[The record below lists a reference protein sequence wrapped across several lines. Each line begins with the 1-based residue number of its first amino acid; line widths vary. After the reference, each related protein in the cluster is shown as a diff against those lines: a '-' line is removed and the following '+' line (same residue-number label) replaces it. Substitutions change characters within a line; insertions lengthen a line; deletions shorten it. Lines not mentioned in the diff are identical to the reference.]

1 MAFVDLPDPED
12 LTGAGAQV
20 VADDRAAMGYVP
32 AYDLVFGQRPEV
44 HHAWEGLAGAVR
56 SAAGPR
62 RYHLATLGAARGL
75 RSSYCS
81 LAHGKVLAERVVGEA
96 GLRRLLD
103 GEEGDGV
110 DATDLAV
117 VAFAEKV
124 GRGGADVT
132 ADDVAALRSAGLDDG
147 EIVDVVLAAAARC
160 FFSTVLDALGLQPDA
175 ALGRAVPA
183 SVRDDLVVG
192 RPVAPG

>member
-12 LTGAGAQV
+12 LTGAGAQI
-20 VADDRAAMGYVP
+20 VAEDRESMGYVP
-32 AYDLVFGQRPEV
+32 AYDLVFAQRPEV
-44 HHAWEGLAGAVR
+44 HEAWTGLAAAVR
-56 SAAGPR
+56 SAAGMR
-62 RYHLATLGAARGL
+62 RYELATLGAARGL

-81 LAHGKVLAERVVGEA
+81 LAHGTVLAERVVGIA

-110 DATDLAV
+110 DALDLAV
-117 VAFAEKV
+117 VAFAEKA
-124 GRGGADVT
+124 GRAGAEVT

-147 EIVDVVLAAAARC
+147 EILDVVLSAAARC

-175 ALGRAVPA
+175 AYRRSVPDA
-183 SVRDDLVVG
+183 VRDDLVVG
-192 RPVAPG
+192 RPIAD

>member
-1 MAFVDLPDPED
+1 MAFVDLPDPD
-12 LTGAGAQV
+12 HLTGAGASIL
-20 VADDRAAMGYVP
+20 AEDRESMGYVP
-32 AYDLVFGQRPEV
+32 AYDLVLAQRPEV
-44 HHAWEGLAGAVR
+44 HEAWKALAIAVR
-56 SAAGPR
+56 NAAGLR
-62 RYHLATLGAARGL
+62 RYELATLGAARGL

-81 LAHGKVLAERVVGEA
+81 LAHGKVLADRVVGVG

-110 DATDLAV
+110 DAADLAV

-124 GRGGADVT
+124 GRAGADVI
-132 ADDVAALRSAGLDDG
+132 AEDVGALRAQGLSDE
-147 EIVDVVLAAAARC
+147 EILDVVLSAAARC

-175 ALGRAVPA
+175 VYRSSVPD

-192 RPVAPG
+192 RPIAEL

>member
-1 MAFVDLPDPED
+1 EAHQ
-12 LTGAGAQV
+12 G
-20 VADDRAAMGYVP
+20 
-32 AYDLVFGQRPEV
+32 
-44 HHAWEGLAGAVR
+44 WEGLAGAVR
-56 SAAGPR
+56 TAAGTC

-117 VAFAEKV
+117 VALAEKV
-124 GRGGADVT
+124 GRGGADGT
-132 ADDVAALRSAGLDDG
+132 ADALAAPRAARLDDG
-147 EIVDVVLAAAARC
+147 GI
-160 FFSTVLDALGLQPDA
+160 
-175 ALGRAVPA
+175 GR
-183 SVRDDLVVG
+183 
-192 RPVAPG
+192 